1 MRPVK
6 GSAIVFQTNAEV
18 VPRIRERPLKF
29 LARLGVGHF
38 QRTVRG
44 RRHVA
49 DNRIEEGLDADV
61 ERRRGAQQRKQFA
74 RSSGGPEPGDQL
86 LLRQRAGLE
95 ELLHQSLVGF
105 GDHLDERFARARG
118 IRRHVS
124 GDIRL
129 GELAASIRQKYAGL
143 LRDEI
148 DDAAERL
155 FFADRQ
161 LNRNDRAAQRGVNR
175 LERALQARALAVEAI
190 DDHQAGQS
198 GLLGGLPCLLRL
210 HLNAGDGVNDENG
223 RVSNAQSRARIG
235 QKVGDARRVDE
246 VDLCL
251 VPFGVCKARRQGV
264 LSGDFLVVVVGDGGA
279 FVDFPEPVDRAGV
292 EEGGRGELGLPGR
305 AVADQGD
312 IPDVCR
318 VIDLHGR

>member
-1 MRPVK
+1 MLSV
-6 GSAIVFQTNAEV
+6 AEV
-18 VPRIRERPLKF
+18 HSSGNNLPE
-29 LARLGVGHF
+29 A
-38 QRTVRG
+38 
-44 RRHVA
+44 VA
-49 DNRIEEGLDADV
+49 
-61 ERRRGAQQRKQFA
+61 A
-74 RSSGGPEPGDQL
+74 RSPEIEL

-95 ELLHQSLVGF
+95 ELLHQRLVGF

-118 IRRHVS
+118 IGRHVS

-129 GELAASIRQKYAGL
+129 GELAAAVRQKYVGL

-148 DDAAERL
+148 DDAAERF

-161 LNRNDRAAQRGVNR
+161 LNGNDRPAQRGVNR
-175 LERALQARALAVEAI
+175 LERAFEARALAVEAI
-190 DDHQAGQS
+190 DDDQAGQS
-198 GLLGGLPCLLRL
+198 GLFGGLPCFFRL

-223 RVSNAQSRARIG
+223 RVGDAQRRARIG

-251 VPFGVCKARRQGV
+251 VPFGVGEARRQGV
-264 LSGDFLVVVVGDGGA
+264 LSGDFLVVVIGDGGA

-292 EEGGRGELGLPGR
+292 EQGGRGELGLPGS

-318 VIDLHGR
+318 VIDLHRR